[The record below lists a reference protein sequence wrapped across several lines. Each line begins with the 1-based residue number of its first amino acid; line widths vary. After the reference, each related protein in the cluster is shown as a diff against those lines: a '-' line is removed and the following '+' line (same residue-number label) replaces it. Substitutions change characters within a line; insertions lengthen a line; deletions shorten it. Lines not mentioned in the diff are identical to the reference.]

1 MSDIFAANAG
11 MTLTAPSANV
21 IATETHPFVAMPGLP
36 LLSLVALCSLLCINR
51 VQAGEILV
59 AVASNFA
66 IPMQEI
72 AEKFEQETGH
82 ALTLIPGSTGKHYA
96 QIVNGAPFDIFFA
109 ADSERPALLELGGH
123 AQPGSRFTY
132 ALGRLVLWS
141 TDATLV
147 DDAGLVLDGSRF
159 RRLAIAN
166 PRLAPYGKAA
176 QQVLEARGLWQPLQP
191 KLVRGENI
199 AQAFQFVAS
208 GNAEL
213 GFVALSQVMHSGA
226 IGRGSAWRI
235 PVELHA
241 PIEQQAVL
249 LTDKPAAKNFAGFV
263 QGEGARAIM
272 RGFGYG
278 TP

>member
-1 MSDIFAANAG
+1 
-11 MTLTAPSANV
+11 MTLPAPSATV

-36 LLSLVALCSLLCINR
+36 LLTLVALCSLLCFNR
-51 VQAGEILV
+51 VQAGEIRV

-72 AEKFEQETGH
+72 SGKFEQESPH
-82 ALTLIPGSTGKHYA
+82 EVTLIPGSTGKHYA
-96 QIVNGAPFDIFFA
+96 QIVNGAPFDVFFA
-109 ADSERPALLELGGH
+109 ADRERPALLEQDGH
-123 AQPGSRFTY
+123 AVPGSRFTY

-141 TDATLV
+141 PDATLV
-147 DDAGLVLDGSRF
+147 DDTGRVLDGHDF

-166 PRLAPYGKAA
+166 PRLAPYGRAA
-176 QQVLEARGLWQPLQP
+176 QQVLEALGLWQPLQAR
-191 KLVRGENI
+191 LVRGENI

-213 GFVALSQVMHSGA
+213 GFVALSQVVHSGA
-226 IGRGSAWRI
+226 TGQGSSWRI

-249 LTDKPAAKNFAGFV
+249 LTDKPAASAFMDFV
-263 QGEGARAIM
+263 QSDRARAII
-272 RGFGYG
+272 RSFGYE